1 LRYIGNKNKILN
13 FIEEV
18 ICERNPDLEKKSFC
32 DLFSGTGTV
41 AKHFRG
47 KVGKVI
53 SNDLEFYSYVLQKN
67 YVQNEYSD
75 SMKDLIEDY
84 DSTIPVH
91 GLITELCSP
100 KGKNKRMFF
109 TSTNAM
115 KIDGIRSRIEKEFS
129 AGILTESQ
137 YYFLICSLLESA
149 DKYSNT
155 TGVYGAYLKKF
166 NSRSRLDITLKGAW
180 PKEDSN
186 DNEVFLGDANELI
199 TMISG
204 DILYLDPPYNSRQ
217 YGSNYHILNYIAKNE
232 DIEVS
237 INSRTN
243 KESKTALSDYNK
255 SAYSKKN
262 KAKVAME
269 NLISASDFGS
279 IFMSYNDEGIVNP
292 EEIEEIFSKYGT
304 YSCRTKEHKRY
315 KSNTNNNDKQNKS
328 VREFI
333 HILEKK

>member
-18 ICERNPDLEKKSFC
+18 VREKNPNLETKSFC

-41 AKHFRG
+41 ARHFRS

-67 YVQNEYSD
+67 YVQNEYCD
-75 SMKDLIEDY
+75 SMKELIEDY
-84 DSTIPVH
+84 DNTAPVH

-100 KGKNKRMFF
+100 KGKSQRMFF
-109 TSTNAM
+109 TSANAM
-115 KIDGIRSRIEKEFS
+115 KIDGIRSRIEKEFNL
-129 AGILTESQ
+129 GTLTEPQ
-137 YYFLICSLLESA
+137 YYFLVCSLLESA
-149 DKYSNT
+149 DKHSNT

-166 NSRSRLDITLKGAW
+166 NSRSKMDFTLEGAW
-180 PKEDSN
+180 PKKDSN
-186 DNEVFLGDANELI
+186 NNEVFLTDANELI
-199 TMISG
+199 TRISG

-232 DIEVS
+232 KIEVN

-243 KESKTALSDYNK
+243 EESKTALSDYNK
-255 SAYSKKN
+255 SAYSKK
-262 KAKVAME
+262 KEAKVAME
-269 NLISASDFGS
+269 KLISASDFSS
-279 IFMSYNDEGIVNP
+279 IFMSYNDEGIINP

-304 YSCRTKEHKRY
+304 YSCSTKEHKRY

-328 VREFI
+328 VKEFI